1 MVVVMAVVAA
11 VEEMGSKVNG
21 NVNVAFTF
29 TCLSSKS
36 NISCSLSV
44 RFFVCESLRMR
55 DGSAARNIYRE
66 RERERERGGERERKE
81 NIPSL
86 LFLYILP
93 LLIYLSPNNMFFA
106 LLSLARNN
114 LLYRIDISRLSFTF
128 AQKKKKNF
136 MEADESA
143 AWIEDFS

>member
-1 MVVVMAVVAA
+1 
-11 VEEMGSKVNG
+11 
-21 NVNVAFTF
+21 
-29 TCLSSKS
+29 
-36 NISCSLSV
+36 
-44 RFFVCESLRMR
+44 MR

-66 RERERERGGERERKE
+66 RERERERERGGGRERRE

-114 LLYRIDISRLSFTF
+114 LLYVSISRDFLLPSLRR
-128 AQKKKKNF
+128 KKKNF